1 MTIVDLGRFSSQLA
15 TLEQSNLQVER
26 QSLRLKPHI
35 FQHQP
40 VHVVYGGAHMFN
52 ALTVEKLGR
61 LALSSF
67 DEFITDAVRL
77 RDVLDSEWSTLF
89 AENIYSRVRRKLT
102 SLPIEDYRID
112 FEDGYGVRSD
122 VEEDQH
128 AREASS
134 ALVEALRSN
143 KLPSKIGI
151 RIKPL
156 STASMRR
163 SVRTLSTFTE
173 SFCKAG
179 GKETGLRHL
188 IVTLPK
194 VTSAHQ
200 VEALVEIL
208 EQLESEQKLGQ
219 HFFLI
224 ELLIETPEALLAV
237 DGRLPLPSFVESA
250 RGRCTSLHFGIYD
263 FTASLGIGS
272 AGQAIDH
279 PACDFARMWMQI
291 TASLSPG
298 VGISDGIV
306 NILPIPKH
314 RASQLVEIQK
324 QENQKELE
332 DSWRYNYQQML
343 RSLRNGFYQGW
354 DLHPTQVPIR
364 HIANHVYV
372 LKELPSAIKRIKGFL
387 ERSAQA
393 NRVGSLFDDRA
404 SVLGLIN
411 FAERGMASG
420 ILSREDFTREGVNLI
435 DLKSMI

>member
-15 TLEQSNLQVER
+15 TLEQSNLQIER
-26 QSLRLKPHI
+26 HSLRLKPHI
-35 FQHQP
+35 LQQQP

-67 DEFITDAVRL
+67 DEFITDVNRL
-77 RDVLDSEWSTLF
+77 TDVLGSEWPALF
-89 AENIYSRVRRKLT
+89 AEDIYSRVRRKLT
-102 SLPIEDYRID
+102 DLPIEDYRID

-122 VEEDQH
+122 DEEDRH
-128 AREASS
+128 ARDASS

-143 KLPSKIGI
+143 KTSKIGI

-163 SVRTLSTFTE
+163 SIRTLSAFME
-173 SFCKAG
+173 SFCKSG

-188 IVTLPK
+188 TVTLPK

-208 EQLESEQKLGQ
+208 EQLEAEQKLAP

-306 NILPIPKH
+306 NILPISRH
-314 RASQLVEIQK
+314 RGPQLTESQK
-324 QENQKELE
+324 QENRQELE
-332 DSWRYNYQQML
+332 ENWRYNYQQML
-343 RSLRNGFYQGW
+343 RSLKNGFYQGW

-372 LKELPSAIKRIKGFL
+372 LKELPSAIKRMKGFL

-393 NRVGSLFDDRA
+393 NRIGSLFDDRA

-420 ILSREDFTREGVNLI
+420 ILTHEDFASNGI
-435 DLKSMI
+435 DLLDLKTRL